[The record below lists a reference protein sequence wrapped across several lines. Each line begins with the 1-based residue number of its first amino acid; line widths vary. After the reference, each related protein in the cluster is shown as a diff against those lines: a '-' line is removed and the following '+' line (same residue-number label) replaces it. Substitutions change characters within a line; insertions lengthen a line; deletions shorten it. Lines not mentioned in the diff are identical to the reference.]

1 LLHVQVILGWG
12 RLAYDDGVIRG
23 RQLGKTFNGLRR
35 CGVAAFNGIDPG
47 KCSMFRTFSEVVE
60 AGYSPKA
67 RVGDTFRATEKRSV
81 SQALQQYVF

>member
-23 RQLGKTFNGLRR
+23 RQLGKTFNGNKLLATFGGVLEGVLESLRR

-47 KCSMFRTFSEVVE
+47 KC
-60 AGYSPKA
+60 
-67 RVGDTFRATEKRSV
+67 
-81 SQALQQYVF
+81 